1 MRRTVL
7 LLGLL
12 LAKAA
17 LAQTSPPPSLAAPA
31 PPLAPA
37 APPPHSPPGPPLEA
51 VDFDRAVNPA
61 NERAPSATIAA
72 QEVARTDALLWE
84 VRSGSLPFVAFNGT
98 YTRIDASRL
107 GQLVVEVGQNQVNT
121 VTIRTVPQ
129 QSNNEN
135 LALSVPLLAPSKWY
149 QWSHAGDQLDVARAS
164 ERDVRRAVAITA
176 ARAYLTIIAQKRSIE
191 VSRRAVEN
199 AQAHYDYAHA
209 RRLTGIG
216 NTLDEVRADQQLATA
231 RAQLEDALAGLVRS
245 QEALGIATGSS
256 GPLDAGGEPDLSGG
270 PASVDGGL
278 EFVEETRTDVLLAR
292 SRSHAAERVTA
303 DSWADW
309 LPTVSFNGQIY
320 RQDPPLAATP
330 ARGWQVQLLLT
341 FPLFEGGLRVGQYR
355 EREALEREA
364 QLQLEGTRDQARS
377 DVRTAYANLEHAV
390 ASLEANRRAADSAH
404 VALSLVDRAF
414 RAGATTSLDV
424 TDAER
429 TARDADSATV
439 IAEDGV
445 RQSRLD
451 LLSAIGRFPSL

>member
-12 LAKAA
+12 LAKTA
-17 LAQTSPPPSLAAPA
+17 LAQTSPPPSPAAPASSLAPA
-31 PPLAPA
+31 PPPPAP
-37 APPPHSPPGPPLEA
+37 SGPPLEA
-51 VDFDRAVNPA
+51 VDFDRAVQLA
-61 NERAPSATIAA
+61 IARAPSATIAA

-84 VRSGSLPFVAFNGT
+84 VRSGSLPFLALNGT

-107 GQLVVEVGQNQVNT
+107 GQVVVEVGQSQVNT

-135 LALSVPLLAPSKWY
+135 LALSVPLLAPSRWY

-191 VSRRAVEN
+191 VSRTAVEN
-199 AQAHYDYAHA
+199 SQAHYDYAHA

-216 NTLDEVRADQQLATA
+216 NTLDEIRADQQLATS
-231 RAQLEDALAGLVRS
+231 RAQLEDALAGLVRA
-245 QEALGIATGSS
+245 QEALGIATGSG

-278 EFVEETRTDVLLAR
+278 ELVEETRTDVLLAR

-320 RQDPPLAATP
+320 RQDPPSATTP

-341 FPLFEGGLRVGQYR
+341 FPIFEGGLRVGQYR

-364 QLQLEGTRDQARS
+364 QLQLEGTREQARS

-404 VALSLVDRAF
+404 LALSLVDRAF